1 MLRITLPSTP
11 PAVTGTTRF
20 RSPKNYLCP
29 SSHGFGSLI
38 SKTRLLGSVIN
49 RTSVIRNSNDRQEFQ
64 DVNGGRDRLLREPIL
79 PKLKTLVPVKR
90 LLKFAA
96 SNFLPSALIGGVAF
110 ALINPTFGC
119 VAHRYQ
125 VSKFSIIGIFLIS
138 GLTLRS
144 EEIGE
149 AVEAW
154 PVGLFAL
161 ASILLLTPLLSK
173 IMVQVRLQPQE
184 FVTGLALY
192 NCMPTAISSGV
203 ALTRLAGGNS
213 ALALAMTVL
222 SSLLGILIVPFSI
235 SRLIAGGVGASVPA
249 YEMFRSLIV
258 TVLIPLIM
266 GKVLREYVKGD
277 LSFSAYI
284 SGCMANIVDS
294 NRALLSAVGAILLSL
309 IPWVQVSKSR
319 PLLLMVKPQVVL
331 VAVLMGA
338 MLHLVLLCFNAL
350 SIQCLCAVS
359 GGSRSIFAKEDNYK
373 TLLLVASQKTVSVL
387 VAVVDQLGGS
397 FGEAGLLVLPCVAAH
412 ISQVIIDS
420 LIVNFWNKRKQSFA
434 NVKVL

>member
-1 MLRITLPSTP
+1 MLRIMLSPTLPM
-11 PAVTGTTRF
+11 TGTTHF
-20 RSPKNYLCP
+20 RPKTPPKLL
-29 SSHGFGSLI
+29 SL
-38 SKTRLLGSVIN
+38 TTG
-49 RTSVIRNSNDRQEFQ
+49 TSIIRSCKNSDQE
-64 DVNGGRDRLLREPIL
+64 NHSLL
-79 PKLKTLVPVKR
+79 PKPVQP
-90 LLKFAA
+90 LFKFAA

-110 ALINPTFGC
+110 ALMNPTPGC
-119 VAHRYQ
+119 LAHRYQ
-125 VSKFSIIGIFLIS
+125 ASKFSIIGIFLIS

-149 AVEAW
+149 AAEAW

-161 ASILLLTPLLSK
+161 ASILVLTPLLSK
-173 IMVQVRLQPQE
+173 FMVQIHLQPQE

-249 YEMFRSLIV
+249 DEMFRSLIV
-258 TVLIPLIM
+258 TVLIPLIL
-266 GKVLREYVKGD
+266 GKVFRESING
-277 LSFSAYI
+277 
-284 SGCMANIVDS
+284 MADIVDN
-294 NRALLSAVGAILLSL
+294 NRKHLSALGAILLSL

-331 VAVLMGA
+331 VAVMMGA
-338 MLHLVLLCFNAL
+338 ILHLVLLCFNAL
-350 SIQCLCAVS
+350 SIQILCAVS
-359 GGSRSIFAKEDNYK
+359 GGSKSIFAKEDNYK

-387 VAVVDQLGGS
+387 VAVVEQLGGT
-397 FGEAGLLVLPCVAAH
+397 FGEPGLLVLPCVAAH

-420 LIVNFWNKRKQSFA
+420 LIVGFWNKRKQ

>member
-1 MLRITLPSTP
+1 MALPM
-11 PAVTGTTRF
+11 TGTTHF
-20 RSPKNYLCP
+20 RSR
-29 SSHGFGSLI
+29 SLI
-38 SKTRLLGSVIN
+38 SKTKLHSVTG
-49 RTSVIRNSNDRQEFQ
+49 TSISMIIRNSHHQE
-64 DVNGGRDRLLREPIL
+64 NAAGRLQHSLL
-79 PKLKTLVPVKR
+79 PKLLPP
-90 LLKFAA
+90 LQFLA

-110 ALINPTFGC
+110 ALMNPTPGC
-119 VAHRYQ
+119 LAHRYQ
-125 VSKFSIIGIFLIS
+125 LSKFSIIGIFLIS

-149 AVEAW
+149 AAEAW

-173 IMVQVRLQPQE
+173 FMVQIHLQPQE

-249 YEMFRSLIV
+249 NEMFRSLIV
-258 TVLIPLIM
+258 TVLIPLIL
-266 GKVLREYVKGD
+266 GKVFRESIKG
-277 LSFSAYI
+277 
-284 SGCMANIVDS
+284 MADIVDN
-294 NRALLSAVGAILLSL
+294 NRKHLSALGAILLSL

-331 VAVLMGA
+331 VAVMMGA
-338 MLHLVLLCFNAL
+338 ILHLVLLCFNAV
-350 SIQCLCAVS
+350 SIQILCAVS
-359 GGSRSIFAKEDNYK
+359 GGSKSIFAKEDNYK

-387 VAVVDQLGGS
+387 VAVVEQLGGT
-397 FGEAGLLVLPCVAAH
+397 FGEPGLLVLPCVAAH

-420 LIVNFWNKRKQSFA
+420 LIVGFWNKRKQSSLN